1 MAQKAWQEYLT
12 KEQYDKLGPDGRM
25 LADYWTQFL
34 PKMCKQMHA
43 AGTLVPTLQ
52 QNAEALEDYHVE
64 LLQSGLREYEALE
77 FIKEQVYSLPMEE

>member
-1 MAQKAWQEYLT
+1 MAQKAWQKYLT
-12 KEQYDKLGPDGRM
+12 KEQYEKLGPDGRM
-25 LADYWTQFL
+25 LADYWTEFL
-34 PKMCKQMHA
+34 PKMSNRMHA

-52 QNAEALEDYHVE
+52 QKAVELEDYHVE

>member
-1 MAQKAWQEYLT
+1 MAKKPWEKYLT
-12 KEQYDKLGPDGRM
+12 EVQYRQLGPDGRM
-25 LADYWTQFL
+25 LADYWTEFL
-34 PKMCKQMHA
+34 PKMCARMHA
-43 AGTLVPTLQ
+43 TGTLVPTLQ